1 MGAGQSGGYDSE
13 IPLQR
18 VHVRPLA
25 GELRSHM
32 LHGVAN
38 K

>member
-1 MGAGQSGGYDSE
+1 MGPGQSGGYDSE
-13 IPLQR
+13 IPLQG
-18 VHVRPLA
+18 VQVRPPA

>member
-1 MGAGQSGGYDSE
+1 MGPGKSGGYDSE
-13 IPLQR
+13 IPLQGVQAR
-18 VHVRPLA
+18 SLA

-32 LHGVAN
+32 LHSVAN